1 MVENTKCKCRDSENK
16 KCICKWW
23 PLLFGPAAMVFVYIA
38 QMTDNGHLTSRGT
51 NENMALIL
59 LSVSIIGFAAQYV
72 KYRREFSLFMLTL
85 CIAFFCREWHFAGT
99 SNGIYVALALL
110 GFWAFK
116 RKAQLEDFFK
126 GNATEVWAWA
136 TFSLYLLSQLIARR
150 VFRYV
155 HLPAEEEMHIFL
167 EETVET
173 TGHIVMIITCI
184 ITWIIAAKTK
194 PADPVQ
200 AEI

>member
-1 MVENTKCKCRDSENK
+1 
-16 KCICKWW
+16 
-23 PLLFGPAAMVFVYIA
+23 MVFVYIS

-59 LSVSIIGFAAQYV
+59 LSVSIIGFAVQFI
-72 KYRREFSLFMLTL
+72 KYKREFSLFMLTL
-85 CIAFFCREWHFAGT
+85 CVAFFCREWHFAGT
-99 SNGIYVALALL
+99 SNGIYVVLVLLA
-110 GFWAFK
+110 FWAVK

-126 GNATEVWAWA
+126 GNAVEVWAWA

-155 HLPAEEEMHIFL
+155 HLLAEEEMHIFL

-184 ITWIIAAKTK
+184 VTWIIVTKTK
-194 PADPVQ
+194 PAEPVK
-200 AEI
+200 AED